1 MSNRSL
7 GEVYNS
13 IDPDKSKTPWKRI
26 LSFVGPAYLVSVG
39 YMDPG
44 NWATD
49 LAAGSEYKYKLIWVL
64 LLSNIMAI
72 LLQTLC
78 ARLGIVARL
87 DLAQANRQTYPRFF
101 NYILW
106 FLAEIAIA
114 STDLAEV
121 IGMAIGLKLLF
132 GIDLEW
138 GVMLTF
144 LDTLLLLYLQRLG
157 MRKLEAFIVALIAVI
172 GISFLIQIVLAKP
185 DLTEVATGLIPTSM
199 NTSQLFIAIGILGAT
214 VMPHNLY
221 LHSAIIQSRKVG
233 KSKESIKRALKV
245 SFWDNAIALNL
256 AFFVNAAILVLAAA
270 VFYKAGRHD
279 IAGIEEAHQLLEP
292 LLGSKLAPILF
303 AVALIAAGQSS
314 TITGTISGQIVME
327 GYLNIRLN
335 PALRRLI
342 TRLIAIVPAM
352 IVILIA
358 GDQMVD
364 YLLVLSQVILSFQ
377 LAFAVIPLII
387 FVSKKEIMG
396 EWVINVPTRIA
407 AWVVAGI
414 ITALNLYYVGDEFTR
429 FFMETDSIMTK
440 IVIVLFFIL
449 FVLALILT
457 IVYPYIRRSSPPVT
471 DIHSTPR
478 TLNLSQAKIPTYN
491 RIMVT
496 VDFSTKDEEVLQT
509 AISFMGP
516 ESVLFIVHVLESP
529 VANYLGKETNVDEV
543 KGDTRKLEA
552 YVDQMQELGIQ
563 SQAILG
569 YTYRVKEIASQVSNN
584 DIDLLIMGAHK
595 HQTMKDFVYGETI
608 NKVRHRIDIPLL
620 IV

>member
-1 MSNRSL
+1 MSSPSL

-13 IDPDKSKTPWKRI
+13 IDPEKSKSPWKRI
-26 LSFVGPAYLVSVG
+26 LSFIGPAYLVSVG

-132 GIDLEW
+132 GIDLAW

-157 MRKLEAFIVALIAVI
+157 MRKMEAFIVGLIAII
-172 GISFLIQIVLAKP
+172 GISFLVQIILAKP
-185 DLTEVATGLIPTSM
+185 DMAEVATGLIPTSM
-199 NTSQLFIAIGILGAT
+199 NNAQLFIAIGILGAT

-233 KSKESIKRALKV
+233 KSKESIRRALKV

-256 AFFVNAAILVLAAA
+256 AFFVNAAILVLAAS
-270 VFYKAGRHD
+270 VFYTAGRHD
-279 IAGIEEAHQLLEP
+279 IAGIEEAHRLLEP

-358 GDQMVD
+358 GDKMVD

-387 FVSKKEIMG
+387 FVSKKDIMG
-396 EWVINVPTRIA
+396 EWVINLPTKVA

-414 ITALNLYYVGDEFTR
+414 ISALNLYYVGDEFTNYYI
-429 FFMETDSIMTK
+429 ETDSVMTRIL
-440 IVIVLFFIL
+440 IVVFFLLFIL
-449 FVLALILT
+449 ALVLT
-457 IVYPYIRRSSPPVT
+457 IVYPYTRKPQKST
-471 DIHSTPR
+471 TQIHKQAAHIQ
-478 TLNLSQAKIPTYN
+478 LGLSDLPTYN
-491 RIMVT
+491 NIMVT
-496 VDFSTKDEEVLQT
+496 VDFSAKDEEVLQT
-509 AISFMGP
+509 AISFMSP
-516 ESVLFIVHVLESP
+516 QSRLYIVHVLESP
-529 VANYLGKETNVDEV
+529 VANYLGQETNVDEV
-543 KGDTRKLEA
+543 RGDTDKLQA
-552 YVDQMQELGIQ
+552 YVDQLQRLGL
-563 SQAILG
+563 SSEAILG
-569 YTYRVKEIASQVSNN
+569 YSYRVREIATQVDQNN
-584 DIDLLIMGAHK
+584 IDLLIMGAHK
-595 HQTMKDFVYGETI
+595 HQTFKDFIYGETI

>member
-1 MSNRSL
+1 MSNNSL
-7 GEVYNS
+7 GEVFES
-13 IDPDKSKTPWKRI
+13 IDTEKPISKWRRI
-26 LSFVGPAYLVSVG
+26 FSFIGPAYLVSVG

-49 LAAGSEYKYKLIWVL
+49 LAAGSMYNYKLIWVL

-72 LLQTLC
+72 VLQTLS

-87 DLAQANRQTYPRFF
+87 DLAQANRLTYPKFF

-157 MRKLEAFIVALIAVI
+157 MRKMEAFIVALIAII
-172 GISFLIQIVLAKP
+172 GVSFLVELIMAKP
-185 DLTEVATGLIPTSM
+185 DMAEIATGFIPTSM
-199 NTSQLFIAIGILGAT
+199 TSSQLFIAIGILGAT

-221 LHSAIIQSRKVG
+221 LHSAIIQSRKI
-233 KSKESIKRALKV
+233 KRDTPSLKRALRI
-245 SFWDNAIALNL
+245 SFWDGAIALNL
-256 AFFVNAAILVLAAA
+256 AFFVNAAILILAAS
-270 VFYKAGRHD
+270 VFFKQGYHE
-279 IAGIEEAHQLLEP
+279 IAGIEEAHKLLEP

-358 GDQMVD
+358 GDKMVD

-387 FVSKKEIMG
+387 FVSSRRIMG
-396 EWVINVPTRIA
+396 EFTIRPWLRVLSWVIA
-407 AWVVAGI
+407 AI
-414 ITALNLYYVGDEFTR
+414 ITALNLYFVIEEFTKYYY
-429 FFMETDSIMTK
+429 ETQSWMTK
-440 IVIVLFFIL
+440 LLILLSFVL

-457 IVYPYIRRSSPPVT
+457 IVYPYMKSKKQRDST
-471 DIHSTPR
+471 TIHPDKDMD
-478 TLNLSQAKIPTYN
+478 LVLSAQPDLD
-491 RIMVT
+491 RIMAT
-496 VDFSTKDEEVLQT
+496 VDFSDKDQKVLQM
-509 AISFMGP
+509 AMSFMRA
-516 ESVLFIVHVLESP
+516 ESVLYILHVVESP
-529 VANYLGKETNVDEV
+529 VVGYLRGQTDVEEV
-543 KGDTRKLEA
+543 NEDTAKLQA
-552 YVDQMQELGIQ
+552 YVDKLAQLGVR
-563 SQAILG
+563 AEAKLG
-569 YTYRVKEIASQVSNN
+569 YNYRVDEIVRQVGAMEV
-584 DIDLLIMGAHK
+584 DMLIMGAHK
-595 HQTMKDFVYGETI
+595 HRAVKDFVYGETI
-608 NKVRHRIDIPLL
+608 NKVRHRIDVPLL

>member
-1 MSNRSL
+1 MSSKSL

-13 IDPDKSKTPWKRI
+13 IDPDKKKTPWKRI
-26 LSFVGPAYLVSVG
+26 FSLIGPAYLVSVG

-49 LAAGSEYKYKLIWVL
+49 LAAGSMYNYKLIWVL

-78 ARLGIVARL
+78 ARLGIVARM
-87 DLAQANRQTYPRFF
+87 DLAQANRQTYPRYF

-132 GIDLEW
+132 GIDLAW

-157 MRKLEAFIVALIAVI
+157 MRKMEAFIVALIAII
-172 GISFLIQIVLAKP
+172 GISFLIEIIMAKP
-185 DLTEVATGLIPTSM
+185 DLVEVSKGLIPSSLDS
-199 NTSQLFIAIGILGAT
+199 NQLFIAIGILGAT

-233 KSKESIKRALKV
+233 KNKNSIRRALKV
-245 SFWDNAIALNL
+245 SFWDSAIALNL
-256 AFFVNAAILVLAAA
+256 AFFVNAAILILAAA

-279 IAGIEEAHQLLEP
+279 IAGIEEAHRLLDP
-292 LLGSKLAPILF
+292 LLGSKLAPSLF
-303 AVALIAAGQSS
+303 AIALIAAGQSS

-335 PALRRLI
+335 PALRRLL

-352 IVILIA
+352 VVILIA
-358 GDQMVD
+358 GDKMVD

-396 EWVINVPTRIA
+396 EWVINIPTQIFAWIVA
-407 AWVVAGI
+407 AI
-414 ITALNLYYVGDEFTR
+414 ITALNLYFVSDEFIKYYR
-429 FFMETDSIMTK
+429 ETDSIGTK
-440 IVIVLFFIL
+440 IVIVIFFIL
-449 FVLALILT
+449 FILALVLT
-457 IVYPYIRRSSPPVT
+457 IVYPYIKKSPSIKS
-471 DIHSTPR
+471 DIHSTPKS
-478 TLNLSQAKIPTYN
+478 LNLGMSGMPEYN

-496 VDFSTKDEEVLQT
+496 VDFSEKDKTVLQT
-509 AISFMGP
+509 ATTFMGP
-516 ESVLFIVHVLESP
+516 QTRLYIVHVLESP
-529 VANYLGKETNVDEV
+529 VANYLGKETNVEEV
-543 KGDTRKLEA
+543 RGDTQKLQA
-552 YVDQMQELGIQ
+552 YVDELLQLGLQ
-563 SQAILG
+563 SEAILG
-569 YTYRVKEIASQVSNN
+569 YRYRVKEIVRQIEKN

-595 HQTMKDFVYGETI
+595 HQAMKDFVYGETI
-608 NKVRHRIDIPLL
+608 NKVRHKIDIPLL